1 MGNKNSA
8 ADAKMKAKEWQ
19 WKLKMEVKHLDKEIK
34 KIEADEGKIR
44 REIQAQAQK
53 GNVPSVQ
60 LLAKSIVKSRKAV
73 QRLERT
79 KASMHAV
86 VLQLTTSI
94 ATMSTTQSLRISAD
108 CMKNMN
114 ALSRLPELGGT
125 MEAMRKEMARCAEAE
140 DGIEELFHDED
151 EAVEAATEVQRVLE
165 EMALDMMGPLARAAV
180 PAAPQPV
187 VEEPPAVAQPPQ
199 RQLVAESAM
208 PAFAPPARPQ
218 AAAPAAKPA
227 PTESPVQPEA
237 PPPASATPP
246 PAAPTASPPTA
257 PTAPPPAA
265 PAEKPAA
272 QPPVYPAA
280 SSPPPEK
287 GAITEEDEDLLKRL
301 QRLKQG

>member
-19 WKLKMEVKHLDKEIK
+19 WKLKMEVKHLEKEIK
-34 KIEADEGKIR
+34 KIEADENKIR
-44 REIQAQAQK
+44 KEIQAQAQK

-79 KASMHAV
+79 KASMYAV

-108 CMKNMN
+108 CMKKMN
-114 ALSRLPELGGT
+114 SLSRIPELGGT

-165 EMALDMMGPLARAAV
+165 EMALDMMGPLARQSSV
-180 PAAPQPV
+180 PAAAQPV

-218 AAAPAAKPA
+218 APAPAAKPA
-227 PTESPVQPEA
+227 PTESHVQPEA
-237 PPPASATPP
+237 PPPASAAPP
-246 PAAPTASPPTA
+246 PAAPTAPAPTA
-257 PTAPPPAA
+257 PTPAA
-265 PAEKPAA
+265 PAEPPAA
-272 QPPVYPAA
+272 QPPVDLAA
-280 SSPPPEK
+280 SSPPPEP
-287 GAITEEDEDLLKRL
+287 GEITEEDEDLLKRL